1 MGVRGQVS
9 SGGFTSICFLTLLL
23 YSGGPLEGREWGPF
37 VGKLVALEVK
47 T

>member
-9 SGGFTSICFLTLLL
+9 SGGFTSVCFLTLLL
-23 YSGGPLEGREWGPF
+23 YPWRSTLRKGMGLF